1 MASSSS
7 SCGLMATTSRPGP
20 VRPTS
25 GSSAG
30 SSQVIA
36 KGATFATWSP
46 DGSSLYYF
54 TKAGATTRARW
65 RFEEGHLDTG
75 DVVRDRFIG
84 KGDAYLYGYF
94 GTSTRPCPKSLP
106 SD

>member
-1 MASSSS
+1 MSTLAGENGRLLLLGVES
-7 SCGLMATTSRPGP
+7 
-20 VRPTS
+20 
-25 GSSAG
+25 G

-84 KGDAYLYGYF
+84 KGDAYLYGYS
-94 GTSTRPCPKSLP
+94 GPAPGHARSP
-106 SD
+106 SPATDTT